1 MSEAITN
8 TSPLVYLHRVQAI
21 EWLPQLFSAI
31 WTPAAVVEE
40 LNEGLEKGY
49 NVPRVSTLTWLRTVD
64 PELPVSEWLSAD
76 LGAGELAA
84 IALGLEHP
92 AKILLLDDA
101 LARRKAEA
109 AGLVVWGTLKVVL
122 EAKGRGL
129 TERIEPLVDR
139 LAHAGLWFSAD
150 VRRRVLVLAGEARR
164 T

>member
-1 MSEAITN
+1 M
-8 TSPLVYLHRVQAI
+8 
-21 EWLPQLFSAI
+21 
-31 WTPAAVVEE
+31 
-40 LNEGLEKGY
+40 
-49 NVPRVSTLTWLRTVD
+49 
-64 PELPVSEWLSAD
+64 PVSEWLSAD